1 MSRIAALLQKDL
13 RVVYR
18 DGFMVML
25 FFYPIVLALLA
36 RVAVTWI
43 PIEHFDLYLAP
54 GLLLFGGPLLGTLL
68 GFALI
73 EEREQQTWLLLRV
86 LPISQWALLG
96 YLVAVS
102 GGVSVVMIV
111 LSAVLYG
118 LPVADPTRFALMIV
132 PSALTTPLL
141 MLILGAATENKIE
154 GLAISK
160 IVSTAG
166 LAPALVFVLPAP
178 WQVLLWWHPMYWI
191 YLGFLAAYRGGAGTG
206 DLALY
211 WPGYPFAAY
220 VVAPLLLSAAGILA
234 LARVYRRRAQ

>member
-18 DGFMVML
+18 DGFMLML
-25 FFYPIVLALLA
+25 FFYPIALALLA
-36 RVAVTWI
+36 RVAVPWV

-54 GLLLFGGPLLGTLL
+54 GVLLVGGPLFGTVL

-96 YLVAVS
+96 YLVTVS
-102 GGVSVVMIV
+102 GGVSLVMIA
-111 LSAVLYG
+111 LSALLYG
-118 LPVADPTRFALMIV
+118 LPVHDPLGFTLMTV
-132 PSALTTPLL
+132 PTALTTPLL
-141 MLILGAATENKIE
+141 MLALGAATENKVE

-160 IVSTAG
+160 ILSSVCFV
-166 LAPALVFVLPAP
+166 PALVFVLPVP
-178 WQVLLWWHPMYWI
+178 WQVLLWWNPMYWI
-191 YLGFLAAYRGGAGTG
+191 YLGLLATYGGSADMA

>member
-18 DGFMVML
+18 DGFMGLL
-25 FFYPIVLALLA
+25 FFYPIVLALAA
-36 RVAVTWI
+36 RFAVAWI

-54 GLLLFGGPLLGTLL
+54 GILLLGGPLLGTVL

-96 YLVAVS
+96 YLVTVS
-102 GGVSVVMIV
+102 GGVTLVMIAI
-111 LSAVLYG
+111 SALLYG
-118 LPVADPTRFALMIV
+118 FPVADPLGFTLMMVPTAL
-132 PSALTTPLL
+132 STPLL
-141 MLILGAATENKIE
+141 MLALGAATENKVE

-160 IVSTAG
+160 IMSSVG
-166 LAPALVFVLPAP
+166 FVPALVFVLPAP
-178 WQVLLWWHPMYWI
+178 WQVLLWWNPMYWI
-191 YLGFLAAYRGGAGTG
+191 YLGFLASYRGGAGMAE
-206 DLALY
+206 LSLY

-220 VVAPLLLSAAGILA
+220 VAAPILLSAAGILA